1 MDFEKE
7 ALEKLLDSLQDG
19 IYLINRDKQI
29 TFWNRGAERLT
40 GYTKAEVQ
48 GSGCWQDILV
58 HVAENGLS
66 LCETTGCPAL
76 ETLRTGETNETERA
90 YLHHKQGYRV
100 PVTIRTSALRNAT
113 GQVIG
118 AAEIFSERLS
128 REATERE
135 LEQLRTLALLDPVTG
150 IANRRYGDV
159 QIQKCLDQHRRYQWP
174 FGLLFIDLDHFKDI
188 NDTHGHEV
196 GDRVLNMVAQ
206 TLEKSTRSFDHVA
219 RWGGEE
225 FVAILANVDRA
236 TLKTVAEN
244 LRALVQ
250 KSFLEI
256 EGNRISVTISIGGS
270 MCRQDDTHETLLRRV
285 DSLMYASKENGRNRV
300 TIG

>member
-1 MDFEKE
+1 
-7 ALEKLLDSLQDG
+7 
-19 IYLINRDKQI
+19 
-29 TFWNRGAERLT
+29 
-40 GYTKAEVQ
+40 
-48 GSGCWQDILV
+48 
-58 HVAENGLS
+58 
-66 LCETTGCPAL
+66 
-76 ETLRTGETNETERA
+76 
-90 YLHHKQGYRV
+90 HHKQGYRV
-100 PVTIRTSALRNAT
+100 PVTIRTSALRDAQ
-113 GQVIG
+113 GQVVG
-118 AAEIFSERLS
+118 AAEIFSEKLS

-159 QIQKCLDQHRRYQWP
+159 QLQKCLDQHRRYQWP

-188 NDTHGHEV
+188 NDTCGHEV
-196 GDRVLNMVAQ
+196 GDRVLGMVAQ
-206 TLEKSTRSFDHVA
+206 TLERSTRSFDHVA

-250 KSFLEI
+250 NSFLEH
-256 EGNRISVTISIGGS
+256 EGNRIAVTLSIGGS
-270 MCRQDDTHETLLRRV
+270 MCRQDDTIETLLRRV
-285 DSLMYASKENGRNRV
+285 DNLMYACKENGRNRV

>member
-40 GYTKAEVQ
+40 GYRKAEVE

-66 LCETTGCPAL
+66 LCNSGGCPAL
-76 ETLRTGETNETERA
+76 DTLKTGETNETELA
-90 YLHHKQGYRV
+90 YLHHKQGYRI
-100 PVTIRTSALRNAT
+100 PVTIRTSALRDTT
-113 GQVIG
+113 GEVIG
-118 AAEIFSERLS
+118 AAEIFSEKLS

-174 FGLLFIDLDHFKDI
+174 FGLLFIDLDHFKEI

-206 TLEKSTRSFDHVA
+206 TLERSTRSFDHVA

-225 FVAILANVDRA
+225 FVAILANVDLA
-236 TLKTVAEN
+236 TLKTVSEN

-250 KSFLEI
+250 KSFLEV
-256 EGNRISVTISIGGS
+256 EGKRISVSVSIGGT
-270 MCRQDDTHETLLRRV
+270 MCRQDDTLETLLRRA
-285 DSLMYASKENGRNRV
+285 DGLMYSSKENGRNRV